1 MRPLESTRRRPRHA
15 VLPSTAGK
23 LHVECSPTLKLGEPG
38 LSAVRGRGLAVVVRV
53 FWAIVGGLRSPKD
66 EGGKSASGAR
76 QSRCDVGAV

>member
-1 MRPLESTRRRPRHA
+1 MRRRSAMPCCPPRRVNFMWNLSNVETRRA
-15 VLPSTAGK
+15 GNASYQGPS
-23 LHVECSPTLKLGEPG
+23 
-38 LSAVRGRGLAVVVRV
+38 LAVVVRA